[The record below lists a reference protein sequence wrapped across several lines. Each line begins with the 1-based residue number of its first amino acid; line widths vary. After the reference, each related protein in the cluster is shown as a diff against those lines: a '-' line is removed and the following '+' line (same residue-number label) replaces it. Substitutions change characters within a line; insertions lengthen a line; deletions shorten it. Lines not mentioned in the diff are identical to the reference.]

1 MSAQA
6 LTAVLTALAGAAV
19 ILPQIL
25 RVLHVDSAAG
35 VAVAGIT
42 GSVWGYLG
50 WLVYA
55 TRGSG
60 GWSIVALAVPATL
73 QVANLVIVLLKGGER
88 SGSVPVVVIGGGVV
102 VAVATGAPA
111 KVVWVLL
118 AMGVVAYFPTV
129 RSAWHAPRIQGVSRI
144 AWTLSTLH
152 AIGWSAHGL
161 AIGDLFV
168 VTNGAVNVAGSV
180 LVLLA
185 TFVRHDVWER
195 PLATTPGLR

>member
-19 ILPQIL
+19 ILPQIV
-25 RVLHVDSAAG
+25 RVLSIDSAAG
-35 VAVAGIT
+35 VAVAGIA

-55 TRGSG
+55 TRETG
-60 GWSIVALAVPATL
+60 GWSIVALAIPAAL
-73 QVANLVIVLLKGGER
+73 QVANLIIVMAKGGDR
-88 SGSVPVVVIGGGVV
+88 RGSLLIAVVGGAVV
-102 VAVATGAPA
+102 VAVTIGTPA
-111 KVVWVLL
+111 RAVWVLL
-118 AMGVVAYFPTV
+118 AMGVVAYLPTV

-144 AWTLSTLH
+144 AWTLSTAH

-161 AIGDLFV
+161 TIGDLFV
-168 VTNGAVNVAGSV
+168 VTNGAVNVTGSA
-180 LVLLA
+180 LVLAA